1 MIKPTAPRITAF
13 RGPGL
18 EKGIDILT
26 EIEKPIRCRFLPDVH
41 SAEEIRQIGKAV
53 DILQLPAFLT
63 RQTDFVVAAGE
74 SGCAI
79 NVKKAQFAAPWD
91 VACG

>member
-1 MIKPTAPRITAF
+1 MP
-13 RGPGL
+13 
-18 EKGIDILT
+18 ILT
-26 EIEKPIRCRFLPDVH
+26 DVH

-79 NVKKAQFAAPWD
+79 NVKKRSLPHRGMSHMWLKKLNPPAIKGFY
-91 VACG
+91 